1 MYEQIVEQAASRF
14 GLDQHQTRQVLGAV
28 IGLVFSDTH
37 GGPEGFLQ
45 AFREVGLGDVVT
57 SWLGHGENR
66 PLTAHQFETA
76 VGTETVQAI
85 GTRLGLPPKTVSEV
99 GAAMLPDA
107 IDALSEQGEL
117 PSPGVLGKLRE
128 WFGDM
133 SEGWG
138 HIERW
143 RRGGM

>member
-1 MYEQIVEQAASRF
+1 MYEQIVDQASARF
-14 GLDQHQTRQVLGAV
+14 GLSTHQSRQLLGAV
-28 IGLVFSDTH
+28 IGLVFNEKH

-45 AFREVGLGDVVT
+45 AFRDVGLGDVVT

-66 PLTAHQFETA
+66 PLTASQFETA
-76 VGTETVQAI
+76 VGTEHVQAI
-85 GTRLGLPPKTVSEV
+85 ARRVELPATTVSEV
-99 GAAMLPDA
+99 AAALLPDA

-117 PSPGVLGKLRE
+117 PSAGVLDKLRE